1 MVVGREGSFLAS
13 LVSPVVIGWGMWAN
27 QMGDIVSCDF
37 NKASCTVSNKNI
49 IWKLSKSRVDG
60 RVVKRAESLQ
70 VCQAEA
76 W

>member
-1 MVVGREGSFLAS
+1 
-13 LVSPVVIGWGMWAN
+13 MWAN